1 MLHFFLPKQRF
12 SHIYFYKNSKGKEMI
27 TENDADEFLKTQPGT
42 GLQDSIHKEQP
53 ALPSAVGPLGM
64 GGKGSDTP
72 LMTISSGNMRKF
84 II

>member
-12 SHIYFYKNSKGKEMI
+12 SHIYFYKNSKGKEMT

-53 ALPSAVGPLGM
+53 YPLRWGLWVWEERAQI
-64 GGKGSDTP
+64 P
-72 LMTISSGNMRKF
+72 L
-84 II
+84 